1 MNHQLVDTALF
12 VIANLF
18 NVLVTLIFLSRPFG
32 LKRLEYL
39 LGLINVTLALPAG
52 IAAVLNALAGRE
64 WWSVLLP
71 ALLVVYLLVE
81 LLLDYLLEL
90 DFRHTNLLGPYLL
103 LFYASQMGMIG
114 YAFLVDET
122 YGFVTLLTYF
132 LCLAA
137 TAYSYRK
144 VGHGSRGGE

>member
-1 MNHQLVDTALF
+1 MNHQLVDTALV

-18 NVLVTLIFLSRPFG
+18 NVLVAIIFLSRPFG
-32 LKRLEYL
+32 LKRLEHA
-39 LGLINVTLALPAG
+39 LGLIDGALALPAG

-64 WWSVLLP
+64 WWAVLLP
-71 ALLVVYLLVE
+71 ALLAIYLLVE
-81 LLLDYLLEL
+81 LLLDYVLKL
-90 DFRHTNLLGPYLL
+90 DFRHSRLLGPYLL

-132 LCLAA
+132 LCLGA

-144 VGHGSRGGE
+144 VGHGRGRD